1 MNGRAKSVRAK
12 SSVAL
17 TRIAWVRKRCPA
29 PPVHGRPESS
39 EGKLHSVII
48 SGFFVHVEVLR
59 KYMDD
64 ATTIFAL
71 LKDRVAGRYTRTPWR
86 TVSALTA
93 ALLYVLAPLDVI
105 ADFIPFMGYV
115 DDAAVFAFALNFA
128 RLDLDAYR
136 EWKRANRAS
145 TALNTPASSAPEI
158 ECHTHET
165 AEATATSG
173 NAGK

>member
-1 MNGRAKSVRAK
+1 MERESISEKEAEEQVWEYAGKVGEGDVREMA
-12 SSVAL
+12 
-17 TRIAWVRKRCPA
+17 
-29 PPVHGRPESS
+29 
-39 EGKLHSVII
+39 GKADRI

-105 ADFIPFMGYV
+105 AD
-115 DDAAVFAFALNFA
+115 
-128 RLDLDAYR
+128 
-136 EWKRANRAS
+136 
-145 TALNTPASSAPEI
+145 
-158 ECHTHET
+158 
-165 AEATATSG
+165 
-173 NAGK
+173 